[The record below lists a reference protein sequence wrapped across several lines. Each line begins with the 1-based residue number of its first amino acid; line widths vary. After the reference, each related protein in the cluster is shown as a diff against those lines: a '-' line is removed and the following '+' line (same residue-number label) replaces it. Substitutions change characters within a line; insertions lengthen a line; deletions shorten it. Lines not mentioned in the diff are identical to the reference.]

1 MITARLA
8 LREINQND
16 APFVLALTNEPSFIE
31 FIGDRGLRTI
41 ADAQRYIET
50 SHWTQYA
57 THGFGLWL
65 VQLRDTGEPIGVCG
79 LLKRDSLPAPDI
91 GFAFRPPYWSQG
103 YAFEA
108 ASFVKALA
116 RDVFK
121 APRLLAIVEP
131 SNAASIRLLTK
142 LGLAYDR
149 MVRLS
154 PTASEIALYGVSF
167 DTIAPS

>member
-1 MITARLA
+1 M
-8 LREINQND
+8 LRELVAED

-31 FIGDRGLRTI
+31 HIGDRGLRTI

-50 SHWTQYA
+50 SHWTRYA

-65 VQLRDTGEPIGVCG
+65 VQLRETGEPIGVCG
-79 LLKRDSLPAPDI
+79 LLKRDILPAPDI
-91 GFAFRPPYWSQG
+91 GFAFRPSYWSRG

-108 ASFVKALA
+108 ASFVTSLA

-121 APRLLAIVEP
+121 APRLLAIVNP
-131 SNAASIRLLTK
+131 ANAPSIRLLTK
-142 LGLAYDR
+142 LGLAYER
-149 MVRLS
+149 MVRLT

-167 DTIAPS
+167 DTIPPP